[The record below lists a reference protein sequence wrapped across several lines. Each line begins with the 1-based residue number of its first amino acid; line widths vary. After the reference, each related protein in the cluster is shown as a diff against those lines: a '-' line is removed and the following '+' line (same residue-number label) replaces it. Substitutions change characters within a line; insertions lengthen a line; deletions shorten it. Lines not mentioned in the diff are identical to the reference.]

1 MGCGAARFTIGP
13 TVAHPASSSTAHPD
27 PIAAATGAVPGA
39 PAATTDP
46 LDRAEVHPEK
56 DAPVSVSVC
65 DSTDMEKGVENEVG
79 VTTEQLGNNLA
90 ALPNDARRRSAG
102 MPIDWG
108 TKADTSAEADFV
120 STEYGSSPVE
130 QEPLET
136 EMAGLPNDAC
146 TQSRD
151 LPTDVEPVAKIED
164 DRRVAACSSTE
175 DSRGYNHSDF
185 LAKLSGTAAT
195 VSATPVAHSEIRQ
208 PDVKVEE
215 DGRKS
220 PTVEELMNE
229 IAPADE
235 QLEKELRA
243 LQKVSRMRSAI
254 MPENVDLVQDAPI
267 NRQDSPSVDD
277 LVAEVASI
285 PR

>member
-1 MGCGAARFTIGP
+1 MGCGAARSTIGP
-13 TVAHPASSSTAHPD
+13 TVAHPASSSTVHPD
-27 PIAAATGAVPGA
+27 PIAAATGAVPGT

-65 DSTDMEKGVENEVG
+65 GSTDMEKGVENEVG
-79 VTTEQLGNNLA
+79 GTTEQLGNNLA

-151 LPTDVEPVAKIED
+151 LPTDVEPEAKIED
-164 DRRVAACSSTE
+164 DRRVAACSLTE

-195 VSATPVAHSEIRQ
+195 VSAAPAANSQ
-208 PDVKVEE
+208 E

-243 LQKVSRMRSAI
+243 MQKVSRMRSAI